1 MTPLFKKLNLGEHTS
16 IVVLNSPA
24 SFEPELAQLEGIT
37 IHHTA
42 AKMKGPSFLI
52 AFVTK
57 LAEIETIAAKLPAM
71 PGDVLVWFCYP
82 KQSSKQYK
90 CEFHR
95 DTGWAALG
103 KQGFES
109 VRMVAIDADWSAMR
123 LRRQEFVKTLTRAD
137 KHTLSDAAKAR
148 KKAQA

>member
-16 IVVLNSPA
+16 IVVLNAPA
-24 SFEPELAQLEGIT
+24 SFEPELAQLDGIT
-37 IHHTA
+37 IHRTA
-42 AKMKGPSFLI
+42 AKMKGASFLM

-71 PGDVLVWFCYP
+71 PGDVVVWFCYP
-82 KQSSKQYK
+82 KQSSKQYT

-95 DTGWAALG
+95 DTGWAAPTAI
-103 KQGFES
+103 GFES

-123 LRRQEFVKTLTRAD
+123 FRRQEFVKTLTRAD
-137 KHTLSDAAKAR
+137 ENKLSAGAKAR
-148 KKAQA
+148 KKV

>member
-1 MTPLFKKLNLGEHTS
+1 MSTPLFKKLNLGEQTS

-24 SFEPELAQLEGIT
+24 SFEAELAQLDGIT
-37 IHHTA
+37 IHRTA
-42 AKMKGPSFLI
+42 AKMKGASFLM

-57 LAEIETIAAKLPAM
+57 LSEIETIAAKLPTM
-71 PGDVLVWFCYP
+71 PGDVIVWFCYP
-82 KQSSKQYK
+82 KQSSKNYT

-103 KQGFES
+103 NQGFET

-123 LRRQEFVKTLTRAD
+123 LRRQEFVKTLTRAEEH
-137 KHTLSDAAKAR
+137 KISDAAKAR
-148 KKAQA
+148 KKA